1 MGYAM
6 PGEFEVNRRL
16 SPMEKYLWVVDRV
29 CRINFIMHARIQ
41 GVLNEEIMRRALDAI
56 QARHPLL
63 RVRVERDGW
72 SNLRFC
78 SGRVPEIPLRVAD
91 ARSED
96 WTREAEKD
104 LNAIF
109 STSVGPLVRA
119 TLVRHDTDS
128 STILLTFHHSIGDGM
143 SGAYLMRDLIA
154 SAALAATGKDPAL
167 PPLEPKKELETY
179 FPPWARGFSGRWKNM
194 AFGVRTF
201 APMLYWS
208 RPTVPVFD
216 QKAPF
221 EERKACILARTLSPE
236 TVGALHETAR
246 KYGTTLHGAL
256 LAAQVLAIARDRG
269 LTKKRPF
276 FVGSPV
282 NLRSRLTP
290 PVGEDVGF
298 FVTMGVSINL
308 CKADSKFWPLAREIR
323 QSLWNCV
330 ERGDPFVF
338 SYQQKD
344 LSRISAITGIGP
356 LGVKIYAALSSNLSA
371 GGMGFSNIGRV
382 PIESVKGPFKIESL
396 GFAASGS
403 TFSPFVSFGATIE
416 SLTTWNFVGM
426 EPLMGRKHTQRI
438 ADLAVKILKEAI

>member
-1 MGYAM
+1 MSVKH
-6 PGEFEVNRRL
+6 EVNRRL

-29 CRINFIMHARIQ
+29 CRINFIMHARVR
-41 GVLNEEIMRRALDAI
+41 GELNEEIMRMALDAI

-63 RVRVERDGW
+63 RVRIERDGW

-78 SGRVPEIPLRVAD
+78 SGRVPEIPLRIAD
-91 ARSED
+91 APAED
-96 WTREAEKD
+96 WKREAEKD

-109 STSVGPLVRA
+109 STRVGPLVRA
-119 TLVRHDTDS
+119 TLVRHEKDS
-128 STILLTFHHSIGDGM
+128 STALLTFHHSIGDGM

-154 SAALAATGKDPAL
+154 SAALAATGEDPGL
-167 PPLEPKKELETY
+167 PPLEPTKELETY
-179 FPPWARGFSGRWKNM
+179 FPPWAKGFSGRWKNM
-194 AFGVRTF
+194 AFGVRIF
-201 APMLYWS
+201 APMLYWGS
-208 RPTVPVFD
+208 PTVPVFD
-216 QKAPF
+216 RKAPL

-269 LTKKRPF
+269 LTRKRPF

-282 NLRSRLTP
+282 NLRSRLNP

-298 FVTMGVSINL
+298 FVTMGVSINR
-308 CKADSKFWPLAREIR
+308 CKADSEFWPLAREIR

-338 SYQQKD
+338 GYQQKD

-356 LGVKIYAALSSNLSA
+356 LGAKTYASLSSRLCA
-371 GGMGFSNIGRV
+371 GGLGFSNIGRV

-416 SLTTWNFVGM
+416 SRTTWNFVGM
-426 EPLMGRKHTQRI
+426 EPLMGRDHTQRI
-438 ADLAVKILKEAI
+438 ADLAVKILKESI

>member
-1 MGYAM
+1 
-6 PGEFEVNRRL
+6 
-16 SPMEKYLWVVDRV
+16 MEKYLWVVDRV
-29 CRINFIMHARIQ
+29 CRINFIMHARVQ
-41 GVLNEEIMRRALDAI
+41 GVLNEKIMRRALNAI

-63 RVRVERDGW
+63 RVRIERDGW

-78 SGRVPEIPLRVAD
+78 PDRVPEIPLRVAD
-91 ARSED
+91 APAED
-96 WTREAEKD
+96 WTGEAEKD

-109 STSVGPLVRA
+109 PTSVGPLLRA

-128 STILLTFHHSIGDGM
+128 STALLTFHHSIGDGM
-143 SGAYLMRDLIA
+143 SGAYLMRDLVA
-154 SAALAATGKDPAL
+154 SAALAVRGEDPGL
-167 PPLEPKKELETY
+167 PPLAPTKELETY
-179 FPPWARGFSGRWKNM
+179 FPPWARGFSGRLKNM

-201 APMLYWS
+201 APMLYWG

-221 EERKACILARTLSPE
+221 EERKACILARTLSTE

-246 KYGTTLHGAL
+246 TYGTTLHGAL

-269 LTKKRPF
+269 LKKKRPF

-282 NLRSRLTP
+282 NLRSHLTP

-298 FVTMGVSINL
+298 FVTMGVSINR
-308 CKADSKFWPLAREIR
+308 CKADSEFWPLAREIR

-344 LSRISAITGIGP
+344 LSRISALTGIGP
-356 LGVKIYAALSSNLSA
+356 LGVKTYAALSSRLSA
-371 GGMGFSNIGRV
+371 GGLGFSNIGRV
-382 PIESVKGPFKIESL
+382 PIEEVMDPFKIESL

-403 TFSPFVSFGATIE
+403 TFSPFVTFGATIE

-426 EPLMGRKHTQRI
+426 EPLMGREHTQRI

>member
-1 MGYAM
+1 M
-6 PGEFEVNRRL
+6 PDKFEVNRRL

-41 GVLNEEIMRRALDAI
+41 GVLDEEILRRALNAI

-63 RVRVERDGW
+63 RVRIERDGW

-91 ARSED
+91 APTED

-109 STSVGPLVRA
+109 QTRVGPLVRA

-128 STILLTFHHSIGDGM
+128 STVLLTFHHSIGDGM
-143 SGAYLMRDLIA
+143 SGAYLMRDLIT
-154 SAALAATGKDPAL
+154 SAALAATGKDPGL
-167 PPLEPKKELETY
+167 PSLEPTKELETY
-179 FPPWARGFSGRWKNM
+179 FPSWAKGFSGRWKNM

-201 APMLYWS
+201 APMLYRG

-216 QKAPF
+216 RKAPF
-221 EERKACILARTLSPE
+221 EERKACILARTLSTE

-269 LTKKRPF
+269 LTKKRVF

-298 FVTMGVSINL
+298 FVTMGVSINR
-308 CKADSKFWPLAREIR
+308 CKADSEFWPLAREIR

-330 ERGDPFVF
+330 ESGDPFVF
-338 SYQQKD
+338 RYQQKD
-344 LSRISAITGIGP
+344 LSRISAITGLGP
-356 LGVKIYAALSSNLSA
+356 LGDKIYAALSSKLSA

-382 PIESVKGPFKIESL
+382 PIEAVKGPFKIESL

-403 TFSPFVSFGATIE
+403 TFSPFVTFGATIE

-426 EPLMGRKHTQRI
+426 EPLMGREHSQRI

>member
-1 MGYAM
+1 
-6 PGEFEVNRRL
+6 
-16 SPMEKYLWVVDRV
+16 MEKYLWVIDRV
-29 CRINFIMHARIQ
+29 CRINFIMHARIR
-41 GVLNEEIMRRALDAI
+41 GVLNEGVMRRALNAV

-78 SGRVPEIPLRVAD
+78 SGGVPEIPLRVAD
-91 ARSED
+91 APPGD

-119 TLVRHDTDS
+119 TLVRHDTGS
-128 STILLTFHHSIGDGM
+128 STALLTFHHSIGDGM
-143 SGAYLMRDLIA
+143 SGAYLMRDLVA
-154 SAALAATGKDPAL
+154 SAALDATGRDPAL
-167 PPLEPKKELETY
+167 PPLEPKKEHEAY
-179 FPPWARGFSGRWKNM
+179 FPPWARGFRGRWKSM
-194 AFGVRTF
+194 AFGARTF
-201 APMLYWS
+201 FPLLYRG

-216 QKAPF
+216 RKAPF
-221 EERKACILARTLSPE
+221 EERKACIMARTLTQE

-246 KYGTTLHGAL
+246 KHGTTLHGAF

-269 LTKKRPF
+269 LTRKRTF

-298 FVTMGVSINL
+298 FVTMGVSINR
-308 CKADSKFWPLAREIR
+308 CKADSEFWPLAGEIR
-323 QSLWNCV
+323 QSLWDCV

-338 SYQQKD
+338 RYQQKD
-344 LSRISAITGIGP
+344 LSRISALTGIGP
-356 LGVKIYAALSSNLSA
+356 LGTKIYAALSSKLSA

-382 PIESVKGPFKIESL
+382 PIEEVKGPFRIESL

-403 TFSPFVSFGATIE
+403 AFSPFVSFGATVE

-426 EPLMGRKHTQRI
+426 EPLMGREHTQRI
-438 ADLAVKILKEAI
+438 ADLAVKILEEAI

>member
-1 MGYAM
+1 
-6 PGEFEVNRRL
+6 
-16 SPMEKYLWVVDRV
+16 MEKFLWVVDRV
-29 CRINFIMHARIQ
+29 CRINFIMHSRVR
-41 GVLNEEIMRRALDAI
+41 GVLNEEMMRRALDAI

-72 SNLRFC
+72 SQLRFC
-78 SGRVPEIPLRVAD
+78 AGRVPEIPLRLAS
-91 ARSED
+91 ALPED
-96 WTREAEKD
+96 WTREGEKD
-104 LNAIF
+104 LNTIF
-109 STSVGPLVRA
+109 ATRAGPLVRA
-119 TLVRHDTDS
+119 TLVRHDTEN

-154 SAALAATGKDPAL
+154 SAALAATGGDPGL
-167 PPLEPKKELETY
+167 PPLEPKMELENY

-194 AFGVRTF
+194 LFGVRTF
-201 APMLYWS
+201 APMLYWG
-208 RPTVPVFD
+208 RPAVPVFD
-216 QKAPF
+216 RKAPF
-221 EERKACILARTLSPE
+221 EERKAYILSRTLSPD
-236 TVGALHETAR
+236 TVGTLHETAH

-269 LTKKRPF
+269 LKKKRPF

-282 NLRSRLTP
+282 NLRSRLSP
-290 PVGEDVGF
+290 PVEEDVGF
-298 FVTMGVSINL
+298 FVTMGASINR
-308 CKADSKFWPLAREIR
+308 CKADSEFWPLAREIR

-338 SYQQKD
+338 RYQQKD
-344 LSRISAITGIGP
+344 LSRISALTGIGP
-356 LGVKIYAALSSNLSA
+356 LGTRIYATLSSKLCA

-382 PIESVKGPFKIESL
+382 PIEAVKGPFKIESL

-426 EPLMGRKHTQRI
+426 EPLMDRKHTQRI
-438 ADLAVKILKEAI
+438 ADMAVKILKESIQIFSESYD

>member
-1 MGYAM
+1 MSIKH
-6 PGEFEVNRRL
+6 EVNRRL
-16 SPMEKYLWVVDRV
+16 SPMEKYFWILDRV
-29 CRINFIMHARIQ
+29 CRTNFIMHARVR
-41 GVLNEEIMRRALDAI
+41 GVLNEKIMRRALNAI

-63 RVRVERDGW
+63 RVRIERVGW
-72 SNLRFC
+72 NNLRFC
-78 SGRVPEIPLRVAD
+78 SDRVPEIPLRVAD
-91 ARSED
+91 ALPGE

-109 STSVGPLVRA
+109 STRMGPLVRA

-128 STILLTFHHSIGDGM
+128 STALLTFHHSIGDGM
-143 SGAYLMRDLIA
+143 SGAYLMRDLIG
-154 SAALAATGKDPAL
+154 SAALASTDEDPGL
-167 PPLEPKKELETY
+167 PLLEPTKELDTY

-201 APMLYWS
+201 APMLYWG

-216 QKAPF
+216 RKAPF
-221 EERKACILARTLSPE
+221 EQRKACILARTLSPE

-246 KYGTTLHGAL
+246 TNGTTLHGAL

-269 LTKKRPF
+269 LTEKRPF

-290 PVGEDVGF
+290 PVEEDVGF
-298 FVTMGVSINL
+298 FVTMGVSINR
-308 CKADSKFWPLAREIR
+308 CNADSEFWPLAREIR

-338 SYQQKD
+338 RYQQKD
-344 LSRISAITGIGP
+344 LSRISALTGIGP
-356 LGVKIYAALSSNLSA
+356 LGAKTYATLSSKLSA

-382 PIESVKGPFKIESL
+382 SIEAVKGPFKIESL

-403 TFSPFVSFGATIE
+403 TFSPFVTFGATIE

-426 EPLMGRKHTQRI
+426 EPLMGREHTRKI